1 MQLTI
6 KNLGPIKKGEIDLSK
21 RFYVFVG
28 YNNSGKTYVSQL
40 LWAIFNEKIIEK
52 FSFSQSTHFTELVI
66 TEDDHFEI
74 TQGLIDSIL
83 NQFANYLKKEVVPD
97 LFNVSKNHLIL
108 KDFSIEFVIKRDEIQ
123 NLTQE
128 VVVQHLQVEK
138 NNKEITGINRL
149 FISKEKDS
157 FCVTFEE
164 KKLSEIFDDF
174 LEDDFLERGTTILN
188 KKISKESFFVM
199 FILNLILNK
208 THEPFFLPSN
218 RMIYLVFYH
227 YLYSVETE
235 KRERISKIFGQ
246 LLEKKERGEDFNSET
261 LSIEALKSFYTGP
274 TKQLF
279 DRINGLNENAK
290 THTHYEHLMLE
301 LAKIIGGDI
310 IMHKSLGIA
319 PLEFYLKM
327 PQKEEELEMYL
338 SSSSVNQLNTLYLY
352 LKYWAEEKNNFL
364 LIDEPEENLHPK
376 HQLALLNVLLSY
388 ANENNNR
395 VLITTHSPILA
406 DMVNNYHYMAFLK
419 AKKIPL
425 NFLREKYSDINL
437 DMNLSIEEMGIY
449 FFDGEQIHKYEM
461 DDYGVFFEDFYYEI
475 KKTKDISELLTDQI
489 YELRNEEGA

>member
-1 MQLTI
+1 MQLTL
-6 KNLGPIKKGEIDLSK
+6 KNLGPIKTGEIDLSK

-40 LWAIFNEKIIEK
+40 IWAIFNEKIIK
-52 FSFSQSTHFTELVI
+52 KFSQSAYFTELVI
-66 TEDDHFEI
+66 TENDRFEI
-74 TQGLIDSIL
+74 TQGLIDDIFHK
-83 NQFANYLKKEVVPD
+83 FANYLKTEVVPN
-97 LFNVSKNHLIL
+97 LFNVSRDHLIL
-108 KDFSIEFVIKRDEIQ
+108 EDFSVEFSIKKEEIR
-123 NLTQE
+123 NFTHK
-128 VVVQHLQVEK
+128 VAVQLQVE
-138 NNKEITGINRL
+138 NSNKETAINRL

-157 FCVTFEE
+157 FFVTFEE
-164 KKLSEIFDDF
+164 KKVSEILDGF
-174 LEDDFLERGTTILN
+174 LEKGLSAFNPKSTKVSFL
-188 KKISKESFFVM
+188 VM
-199 FILNLILNK
+199 FVLNLILNK

-246 LLEKKERGEDFNSET
+246 LLEKKERGEDFNSES
-261 LSIEALKSFYTGP
+261 LSIEALKSFYTEP

-290 THTHYEHLMLE
+290 IHTHYEHLMLE

-327 PQKEEELEMYL
+327 PQKDDELEMYL

-419 AKKIPL
+419 AKQIPL
-425 NFLREKYSDINL
+425 NFLHEKYADINL
-437 DMNLSIEEMGIY
+437 DINLSIEEMGIY

-461 DDYGVFFEDFYYEI
+461 GDYGVFFEDFYYEI

-489 YELRNEEGA
+489 YELRNEEGE